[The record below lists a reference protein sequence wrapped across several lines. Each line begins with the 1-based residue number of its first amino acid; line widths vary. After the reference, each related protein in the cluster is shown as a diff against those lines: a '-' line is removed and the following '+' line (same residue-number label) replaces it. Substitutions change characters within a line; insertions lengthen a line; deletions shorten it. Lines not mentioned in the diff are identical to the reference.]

1 MDILTLLI
9 IIVIS
14 VIVVNYHLVCLI
26 LTSPVLYILSHKRIG
41 DLKQKSLN
49 NNGSEIKEPKNL
61 IDPLISIK
69 LLIGSYHSR
78 LALKW
83 LSEIPS
89 HRIRR
94 FFYSKVYLVQ
104 MADKSILYYGAE
116 IRSPWNLKI
125 GTGSIIGDR
134 AILDASEGIN
144 IGENVNLSS
153 GVSVYTLQHDYRDSE
168 FKCTPAHYGPVNIG
182 NRVWIGP
189 SVIILPNVTIGEGA
203 VVGAG
208 AVVTRDIPPFELW
221 GGIPAKKIGERPTNM
236 NYIFNGF
243 HPDFL

>member
-1 MDILTLLI
+1 MDILTFLI
-9 IIVIS
+9 IIFTS

-26 LTSPVLYILSHKRIG
+26 LTSPVLYILSTKRTG
-41 DLKQKSLN
+41 NLKQNALKNSSSERNEPKKLN
-49 NNGSEIKEPKNL
+49 NPFSP
-61 IDPLISIK
+61 IK

-83 LSEIPS
+83 ISEIPS

-94 FFYSKVYLVQ
+94 FFYTKVYRVKI
-104 MADKSILYYGAE
+104 ADKSILYYGAE

-125 GTGSIIGDR
+125 GAGSIIGDR

-153 GVSVYTLQHDYRDSE
+153 GVSIYTLQHDYRDSE
-168 FKCTPAHYGPVNIG
+168 FKCTPEHYGPVNIG

-189 SVIILPNVTIGEGA
+189 SVIILPNVTVGDGA
-203 VVGAG
+203 VIGAG
-208 AVVTRDIPPFELW
+208 AVVTKDIPPFELW
-221 GGIPAKKIGERPTNM
+221 GGIPAKKIGNRPVNM

-243 HPDFL
+243 HPNFL